1 MKPAVFLKNA
11 NFIPQLL
18 YFVCIIPKQE
28 MMDTL
33 YKSYCMLFRNISTDF
48 IRYFH
53 DEIERDN
60 KLIAILG
67 PCGIGKITMLMQHT
81 YLVV

>member
-1 MKPAVFLKNA
+1 
-11 NFIPQLL
+11 
-18 YFVCIIPKQE
+18 

-33 YKSYCMLFRNISTDF
+33 DKSYCMLFRNISTDF

-53 DEIERDN
+53 DEIEWDN

-81 YLVV
+81 YLVVW

>member
-1 MKPAVFLKNA
+1 
-11 NFIPQLL
+11 
-18 YFVCIIPKQE
+18 

-33 YKSYCMLFRNISTDF
+33 DKSYCMLFRNISTDF

-53 DEIERDN
+53 DEIEWDN

-67 PCGIGKITMLMQHT
+67 PCGIGKIPMLMQHT